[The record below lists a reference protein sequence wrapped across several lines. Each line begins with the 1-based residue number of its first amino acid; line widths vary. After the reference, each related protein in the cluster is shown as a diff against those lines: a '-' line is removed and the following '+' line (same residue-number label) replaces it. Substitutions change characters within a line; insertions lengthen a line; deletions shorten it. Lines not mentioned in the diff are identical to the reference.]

1 MQASILVLQNSV
13 TDYENKIKRWEW
25 EQRKR
30 TKERFTS
37 CTYTKDD
44 CSNMKTV
51 RKEKLVNN
59 IS

>member
-1 MQASILVLQNSV
+1 MQASILVLQNSI
-13 TDYENKIKRWEW
+13 TDYENKITRWEW
-25 EQRKR
+25 EQRKW

-44 CSNMKTV
+44 CFNMKTV
-51 RKEKLVNN
+51 RKEKLVN

>member
-1 MQASILVLQNSV
+1 MQASILVLQNSI

-51 RKEKLVNN
+51 RKETC
-59 IS
+59 